1 MSNSPRQTWEQIPET
16 DPAYQQPV
24 EPYAPTQQS
33 RLSVESSTLN
43 VQAQAPTPFTVLS
56 ATELLAKE
64 IPPKTNVLGDGVI
77 THGQL
82 TTLIGQGG
90 TGKSRVAM
98 QIALSQVLGWT
109 FAGFATHPAPLRH
122 LLIGTENSIHRQ
134 QSDLRKMTDALDD
147 EQRQRLGEHLF
158 FHVIDQID
166 DAFIN
171 IGSDDIRAKWLLTLE
186 HFKPDCIYIDPF
198 GEVNVGDI
206 NKDAD
211 VRHTLRE
218 LTKICRRH
226 NHDSAIIIVHHGR
239 TGRQNIAQA
248 VGWDKGNFA
257 LGSKALYSGARSQ
270 INIAPADPDDHSRI
284 VLSCGKSNDAKPF
297 DPVGLKLNDHTML
310 YDTDPTFDLNAWKD
324 DVEGK
329 SSGQTASIK
338 DIVEALRAQ
347 NKTHNA
353 ICHHVM
359 DATGCSLKT
368 AKRRLGDTL
377 EKDYARKAS
386 NGQYNLTP
394 KAINL

>member
-1 MSNSPRQTWEQIPET
+1 MPDSPRQTWEQIPET
-16 DPAYQQPV
+16 DPAFAPLV
-24 EPYAPTQQS
+24 EPYRVNNPAPPPDHCPP
-33 RLSVESSTLN
+33 N
-43 VQAQAPTPFTVLS
+43 APRPFTVLS
-56 ATELLAKE
+56 ATELLGKE
-64 IPPKTNVLGDGVI
+64 IPPKTSVLGDGII
-77 THGQL
+77 TLGQL

-90 TGKSRVAM
+90 TGKSQVTM

-109 FAGFATHPAPLRH
+109 FAGFATHPEPLRH

-134 QSDLRKMTDALDD
+134 QSDIRKMTAALDD
-147 EQRQRLGEHLF
+147 TQRELLGQNLF
-158 FHVIDQID
+158 FHIVDHID

-186 HFKPDCIYIDPF
+186 HFQPDCIYVDPF

-218 LTKICRRH
+218 LTRICRRH
-226 NHDSAIIIVHHGR
+226 NPHTAIIIVHHGR

-270 INIAPADPDDHSRI
+270 LNLAPAAPDDPSRL

-297 DPVGLKLNDHTML
+297 APVGLRLDEETML
-310 YDTDPTFDLNAWKD
+310 YAVDPTFDLNAWKD

-329 SSGQTASIK
+329 NSGQSSSIK
-338 DIVEALRAQ
+338 NVITAIQERH
-347 NKTHNA
+347 TTYNA
-353 ICHHVM
+353 ICHAVT
-359 DATGCSLKT
+359 DATGCSKST
-368 AKRRLGDTL
+368 VKRRVQDAL
-377 EKDYARKAS
+377 EKDYIRKGS
-386 NGQYNLTP
+386 NGHYHLTQ
-394 KAINL
+394 KSLSIS